1 MHNVGQWQRW
11 FSLLMKTNGFVW
23 WKPHLILSV
32 TVLIDVPRCTLID
45 LQQCFDIYLTAG
57 ALSMFSAFM

>member
-11 FSLLMKTNGFVW
+11 FSLLMKRTPVVLYGGN
-23 WKPHLILSV
+23 SV
-32 TVLIDVPRCTLID
+32 TVLTVAALID

-57 ALSMFSAFM
+57 ALSMFSAFI